1 MGRDDGMDLNLEP
14 PPPLT
19 LTLTP
24 QPIVPPDIPPDPSIS
39 MLFPENT
46 PYRVLNNPFRGPN
59 PKKLSETHKT
69 ALQDALGSVRSPF
82 LFNLVEPY
90 TFNGE
95 CVGDDTP
102 SDSFNSAVNTVIA
115 AVERGYCLNRDPA
128 PLDPSDWARLSSAL
142 LAAVG
147 RGYHRQYTPDQ
158 EAALERVRAG
168 ATDPNPLLGTYPTFF
183 HRLGAT
189 AEQVAFHLEADT
201 SEGLDGYQD
210 WYCIL
215 KTDFNRKATKAA
227 AAEVDEKWL
236 TWKANQLDRLVEAH
250 QSEVAAKARER
261 GINYFIETADRLGL
275 QVTQSRGSTNPFP
288 TPSVGKKRT
297 VSGSAPKPV
306 PPTPA
311 PAQATRVN
319 PPRAAKQTTSVS
331 PAPRGRETA
340 LAPQPAARADPSPS
354 PRRGR
359 KTPTQS
365 NTLPTRLDE
374 DRPMEIQS
382 FRPPTRAAPTSDQ
395 PDPVALTATVLTKI
409 LARLEAL
416 EKRSMPPTNGT
427 PGRTE

>member
-1 MGRDDGMDLNLEP
+1 MDGCHMSYVTLVTTRLTRVTVDFICSQSMYLNLEP

-24 QPIVPPDIPPDPSIS
+24 QPIVPPDFPPDPSIS

-69 ALQDALGSVRSPF
+69 ALQDALGSIRSPF
-82 LFNLVEPY
+82 LFNPVEPY

-102 SDSFNSAVNTVIA
+102 RIPSIPAVNTVIA

-147 RGYHRQYTPDQ
+147 RGYYRQYTPDQ

-168 ATDPNPLLGTYPTFF
+168 ATNPNPLLGAYPTFF

-189 AEQVAFHLEADT
+189 VEQVAFHLEADA

-236 TWKANQLDRLVEAH
+236 TWKANPTWTGARAEAH

-275 QVTQSRGSTNPFP
+275 QVLHGAEAPPRPLP
-288 TPSVGKKRT
+288 TPSVGKKAH
-297 VSGSAPKPV
+297 GLQGQAPKPV
-306 PPTPA
+306 PLPL
-311 PAQATRVN
+311 Q
-319 PPRAAKQTTSVS
+319 PP
-331 PAPRGRETA
+331 
-340 LAPQPAARADPSPS
+340 L
-354 PRRGR
+354 RRQG
-359 KTPTQS
+359 S
-365 NTLPTRLDE
+365 TLLG
-374 DRPMEIQS
+374 
-382 FRPPTRAAPTSDQ
+382 
-395 PDPVALTATVLTKI
+395 L
-409 LARLEAL
+409 
-416 EKRSMPPTNGT
+416 
-427 PGRTE
+427 